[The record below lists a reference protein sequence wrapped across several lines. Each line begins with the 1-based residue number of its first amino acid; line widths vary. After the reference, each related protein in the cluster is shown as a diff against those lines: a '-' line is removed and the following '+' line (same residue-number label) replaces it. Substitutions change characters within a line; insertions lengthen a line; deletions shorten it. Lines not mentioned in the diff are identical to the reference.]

1 MIGKTLGVRYEIIA
15 LVSENAMFK
24 MYSARDR
31 LTGRNVGIRE
41 FKVPFN
47 DEGKFIT
54 AVADILPSLQIS
66 HPSLEFIHELV
77 EEESQHYLISEMP
90 KGSLLSE
97 RIKRFA
103 PFTVPVALSTIQG
116 IVEGLDVLHQQG
128 ISHGDVGSHN
138 IIATHD
144 GSAKLQLGGFWR
156 TYSSSST
163 AGSAVL
169 PQMAP
174 YLAPEVCQGSTPSA
188 ASDLYGVGVILFHLL
203 IGSLPFQG
211 ETPTAT
217 TMRHLQ
223 SPVPSLRGLNASI
236 PVAVEQLVNKLL
248 AKNPLDR
255 YRSAKELL
263 ADLNQISD
271 QLRFGKTAAVK
282 KPIES
287 AAPVVEPAPTI
298 RPEKPDKEEQK
309 RIRKQ
314 ERELKKQQRDVP
326 GWLLGLMAIAL
337 LGAIGTIV
345 AFVVFLA
352 QKPRELKM
360 PNIVGAQVQQ
370 AKDDLKKMKLNL
382 KVVAKESNDRV
393 DINRILKSSP
403 PAGQPVREGGTVDV
417 VVSSGSRTV
426 AVPNLLGF
434 TADEAKEALG
444 SLNLLLDGKPA
455 RIVDFDQAPGTI
467 IRQLPEPNKVV
478 TRFSKVRIWI
488 AARSDSAPGSLP
500 GESDAE
506 TGNTARSFML
516 RHVIKDVRWKVT
528 VRVEIEDDSGPR
540 NVYQKDHNPGDT
552 VIVREIGYGNK
563 ATFRVYYDDEL
574 KETKEVVKQGTEQVD
589 GNTPAQNS
597 PGQNSPN
604 SNSPA
609 PNT

>member
-1 MIGKTLGVRYEIIA
+1 MIGKTLAVRYEIQA
-15 LVSENAMFK
+15 QVSEGAMFK

-41 FKVPFN
+41 FKAPFN
-47 DEGKFIT
+47 TEAKFINS
-54 AVADILPSLQIS
+54 VADILPSLQIS
-66 HPSLEFIHELV
+66 HPALEFIHELV

-103 PFTVPVALSTIQG
+103 PFTVPVALSTVQG

-128 ISHGDVGSHN
+128 IAHGDVGSHH

-144 GSAKLQLGGFWR
+144 GSAKLQLGGFWK
-156 TYSSSST
+156 TYASSST
-163 AGSAVL
+163 AGAAVL
-169 PQMAP
+169 SQMAP
-174 YLAPEVCQGSTPSA
+174 YLAPEVCQGATPSA
-188 ASDLYGVGVILFHLL
+188 SSDLYGVGVILFHLL

-223 SPVPSLRGLNASI
+223 SPIPSLRGLNASI

-248 AKNPLDR
+248 AKNPMDR
-255 YRSAKELL
+255 YRSAKDLL
-263 ADLNQISD
+263 IDLNQIID
-271 QLRFGKTAAVK
+271 QLRFGKSPTIK
-282 KPIES
+282 KSIE
-287 AAPVVEPAPTI
+287 AEAPVVEPAPNLL
-298 RPEKPDKEEQK
+298 PAKPDKEEQK
-309 RIRKQ
+309 RLRKE
-314 ERELKKQQRDVP
+314 ERLQRKQQRDVP
-326 GWLLGLMAIAL
+326 GWLLGLMALAL
-337 LGAIGTIV
+337 LGALGTIV
-345 AFVVFLA
+345 SFVVFLA

-360 PNIVGAQVQQ
+360 PNVVGAQVQQ
-370 AKDDLKKMKLNL
+370 ARDDLKKLKLNL
-382 KVVAKESNDRV
+382 KVVSKESNDRV
-393 DINRILKSSP
+393 DINRILRSSP
-403 PAGQPVREGGTVDV
+403 QSGQPVREGGTVDV

-444 SLNLLLDGKPA
+444 SLNLLIDGKPA
-455 RIVDFDQAPGTI
+455 RIVDFDQAPGSI

-500 GESDAE
+500 GESDADS
-506 TGNTARSFML
+506 TTTARSFML

-528 VRVEIEDDSGPR
+528 VRVEIEDESGTR

-552 VIVREIGYGNK
+552 VIVREIGYGK
-563 ATFRVYYDDEL
+563 EATFRVYYDEEL
-574 KETKEVVKQGTEQVD
+574 KETKKVVKQGNEPSD
-589 GNTPAQNS
+589 SNTPAPQ
-597 PGQNSPN
+597 
-604 SNSPA
+604 
-609 PNT
+609 T

>member
-1 MIGKTLGVRYEIIA
+1 LIGKTLGVRYEIIA
-15 LVSENAMFK
+15 LVSETSMFK

-41 FKVPFN
+41 FKPPFN
-47 DEGKFIT
+47 NESKFIS
-54 AVADILPSLQIS
+54 AVANILPSLQIS

-77 EEESQHYLISEMP
+77 EEESQHFLISEMP

-128 ISHGDVGSHN
+128 IAHGDVGSHN

-163 AGSAVL
+163 AGASVL
-169 PQMAP
+169 AQMAP
-174 YLAPEVCQGSTPSA
+174 YLAPEVCQGATPSA
-188 ASDLYGVGVILFHLL
+188 SSDLYGVGVILFHLL
-203 IGSLPFQG
+203 IGSPPFQG
-211 ETPTAT
+211 ESPTAT

-248 AKNPLDR
+248 SKNPMDR

-263 ADLNQISD
+263 VDLNQISD
-271 QLRFGKTAAVK
+271 QLRFGKSPGIK
-282 KPIES
+282 KPVENT
-287 AAPVVEPAPTI
+287 APVVEPAPSI
-298 RPEKPDKEEQK
+298 RPEKPDKEEQRK
-309 RIRKQ
+309 LRRQERTQRKQ
-314 ERELKKQQRDVP
+314 ERDVP
-326 GWLLGLMAIAL
+326 GWLLGVMAIAL
-337 LGAIGTIV
+337 LGAVGTIV

-382 KVVAKESNDRV
+382 KVVSKESNDRV
-393 DINRILKSSP
+393 DMNRILKSSP

-467 IRQLPEPNKVV
+467 LRQLPEPNKVV

-500 GESDAE
+500 GESE
-506 TGNTARSFML
+506 TNAGNTARSFML
-516 RHVIKDVRWKVT
+516 RHTVKGVNWKVT
-528 VRVEIEDDSGPR
+528 VRVEIEDESGPR
-540 NVYQKDHNPGDT
+540 NVYQKDHDPGDT
-552 VIVREIGYGNK
+552 VIVREIGYGTK

-574 KETKEVVKQGTEQVD
+574 QETKEVLKQKTD
-589 GNTPAQNS
+589 GVEGNS
-597 PGQNSPN
+597 PP
-604 SNSPA
+604 